1 MEVSELIAAKEIFF
15 RQNDINDDDSR
26 KRELVYAR
34 GAFAMAFR
42 CVAGPSVMGKV
53 LGRDHASIVHY
64 GKNHDTL
71 KHYEDY
77 KNLYEAAV
85 ELRESLFKR
94 EDLPNMTHSDLIRII
109 RSLRNELRLEKEK
122 VKELY
127 IYKDKFFKLKE
138 LIWLFASPP
147 LSGLCSESTTLI
159 GERTDMKK

>member
-15 RQNDINDDDSR
+15 RHNNINDDDSR

-42 CVAGPSVMGKV
+42 CVAGPSIMGRV
-53 LGRDHASIVHY
+53 LGRDHTSIVHY

-71 KHYEDY
+71 KQYEDY
-77 KNLYEAAV
+77 KNLYEAAE
-85 ELRESLFKR
+85 ELRESLFKK
-94 EDLPNMTHSDLIRII
+94 EDLPTMTHSDLVVII
-109 RSLRNELRLEKEK
+109 KNLRQELRIEKEK

-138 LIWLFASPP
+138 LI
-147 LSGLCSESTTLI
+147 
-159 GERTDMKK
+159 